1 MKKPIISGFV
11 LGTVAVCSVLV
22 IKSESL
28 PFNDYLYE
36 SPTLTALFGI
46 LNLPVLLVLMA
57 TQIDYRPFA
66 LSLIFIQW
74 FLIGAFVSWIFVRFR
89 GRTNN

>member
-1 MKKPIISGFV
+1 MKKRIITGVV
-11 LGTVAVCSVLV
+11 LGTVAACSTLV

-36 SPTLTALFGI
+36 SPTLTAIFGV

-66 LSLIFIQW
+66 LLLIFIQW
-74 FLIGAFVSWIFVRFR
+74 FLIGVFIAWIFGRFR
-89 GRTNN
+89 RDSSN